1 MQLSFESFQ
10 NTSLVFVISFFIL
23 SVFFLLRYRISLYKK
38 LTFILSFFLLTS
50 CVSPE
55 NPYFAKIRILF
66 MDIYQSGFSSYNIF
80 NLNDE
85 FYVRVLIDEYNC
97 STCGEKTSKV
107 GKLNI
112 SFEFLSE
119 QQPPTASN
127 GRTLEPVL
135 NSSPNIT
142 SFDWLLEFRSEKQT
156 DDARFLVKATKPGI
170 LKIRVISY
178 DNSFIDYFSNV
189 DIRERV

>member
-97 STCGEKTSKV
+97 STCGERASKV

-112 SFEFLSE
+112 SFEFLNE
-119 QQPPTASN
+119 QQPPSTSN
-127 GRTLEPVL
+127 GRTLEPVF
-135 NSSPNIT
+135 NSNPNIT
-142 SFDWLLEFRSEKQT
+142 SFDWLLEFRSEKQI

-170 LKIRVISY
+170 LKIRVTSY
-178 DNSFIDYFSNV
+178 ENPFIDYFSNV
-189 DIRERV
+189 DIRERS